1 MVFNGKEEH
10 QITLD
15 EAIKLI
21 QNYKNKQ
28 SGNEIKA
35 HYFGKDALVK
45 LLEQD
50 GCVGIRIYYAAQ
62 DDGTPELIL
71 VGVNENGKDL
81 TSGVILERNWPCPP
95 YCDGESKLNS

>member
-28 SGNEIKA
+28 SNSEIKA
-35 HYFGKDALVK
+35 HYFGKDALLK

-62 DDGTPELIL
+62 DDGTPELVM

-95 YCDGESKLNS
+95 YCDGE